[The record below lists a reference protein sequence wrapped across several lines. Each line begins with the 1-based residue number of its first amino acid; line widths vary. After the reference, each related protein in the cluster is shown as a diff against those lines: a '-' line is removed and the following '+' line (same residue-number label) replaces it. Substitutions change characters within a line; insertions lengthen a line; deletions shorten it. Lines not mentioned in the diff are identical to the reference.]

1 MLQLKTTNLKV
12 VPIFSAPRNFN
23 LILLSKTSAES
34 CMEQVFNYSAIFFC
48 ESIGNLIAQK

>member
-12 VPIFSAPRNFN
+12 VPIFPAPRNFN

-34 CMEQVFNYSAIFFC
+34 CVEQVFNYSAIFFC